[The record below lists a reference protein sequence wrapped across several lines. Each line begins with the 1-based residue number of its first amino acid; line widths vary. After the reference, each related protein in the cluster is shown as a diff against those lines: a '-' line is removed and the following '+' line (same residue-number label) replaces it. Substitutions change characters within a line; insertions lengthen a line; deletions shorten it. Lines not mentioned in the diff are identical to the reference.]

1 MSRKYFT
8 VKILYEYW
16 QPSAVGGFGLR
27 LKKASVFWAESGRA
41 TDNGGVA
48 WCDMNKNL
56 QQKNGADI
64 FKRFAIHFNCNGKPW
79 PRNTPFHF
87 GFKCLIKSFI
97 CEIYLL

>member
-56 QQKNGADI
+56 QRKKNGPTFLSASQY
-64 FKRFAIHFNCNGKPW
+64 
-79 PRNTPFHF
+79 T
-87 GFKCLIKSFI
+87 LIAMESLGHEIPLFI
-97 CEIYLL
+97 LVLSV